1 MSILPQVIGTTL
13 AVGNSLIGAIG
24 GIQAPG
30 QGAGQFPVFLGG
42 VQLQGFEVPESAPWG
57 GEQAL
62 TLHKLIGGARV
73 IDAMG
78 VDDRAITLKGTFLS
92 PDADSRALQ
101 VDVMRKAG
109 QPVMFGYANHVY
121 QAVIKSFAPDFERPD
136 RVKYQLTLEILQ
148 DVTQPLAAGAPSI
161 DDQFGFGL
169 GNIGT
174 ALAGLSGGAGPMP
187 FATAAAALSTVNAA
201 VIAASG
207 FGPAAAQGVP
217 SAVQGARRAV
227 GAMIGA
233 VAGGIGG
240 PVMSAINGALA
251 VAGSLTASSAANLGA
266 MSAAIGQGQAIIAP
280 AMAYADFYLTALPTF
295 GGVVSG
301 APGAIGAAALRTST
315 IVAGA
320 LPQMQQ
326 IGANLGTMQQNINAT
341 PD

>member
-1 MSILPQVIGTTL
+1 MSVLPQAIGTAL
-13 AVGNSLIGAIG
+13 AVGNSLIGAIAG
-24 GIQAPG
+24 VQAPG
-30 QGAGQFPVFLGG
+30 QGAGQFPVFLGS
-42 VQLQGFEVPESAPWG
+42 VQLQGFEVPETAPWG

-121 QAVIKSFAPDFERPD
+121 QVVIKSFAPDFERPD

-148 DVTQPLAAGAPSI
+148 DVTQPLAAGAVSI
-161 DDQFGFGL
+161 DDQFGFAL
-169 GNIGT
+169 ADIGT
-174 ALAGLSGGAGPMP
+174 ALAGLSGSAAPAS
-187 FATAAAALSTVNAA
+187 FATASASLSSVNTAVAAAN
-201 VIAASG
+201 G
-207 FGPAAAQGVP
+207 FGPAAALGVP
-217 SAVQGARRAV
+217 SAMQGMQKAV
-227 GAMIGA
+227 GALIGA

-251 VAGSLTASSAANLGA
+251 VGGSLTASSAASLGT
-266 MSAAIGQGQAIIAP
+266 MSAAIGQGQAIVAP
-280 AMAYADFYLTALPTF
+280 AMAYADGYLAALPAL

-301 APGAIGAAALRTST
+301 APGAMSAAALGTST
-315 IVAGA
+315 VIAGA

-326 IGANLGTMQQNINAT
+326 ISANLGTLQQNINAT